1 MNNIQAIKEL
11 YEKYHILDK
20 ESNEIEKKIL
30 EALDKI
36 INLEEE
42 NKQCQIFT
50 TQRVKKIGEFLIQ
63 ETPVKH
69 GFKGNSTILNF
80 TNSVKFK

>member
-20 ESNEIEKKIL
+20 EANEIEKKIL

-42 NKQCQIFT
+42 NKQC
-50 TQRVKKIGEFLIQ
+50 
-63 ETPVKH
+63 
-69 GFKGNSTILNF
+69 
-80 TNSVKFK
+80 